1 MCKPRVRLTGN
12 ACIPDGYNESV
23 PAMTGGRITDSQTH
37 DQAPSHD
44 VRFARPVPALAECLA
59 GYHSYDVRL
68 PPGTVGEEIF
78 FPAWANIRFQLT
90 GKRWAMRYG
99 EKRIDPI
106 PHISLFGP
114 TSCAGF
120 AEFSGGHMFG
130 VAITPVGWAR
140 LIGGDAS
147 RLIDEIVPLETVIG
161 AEAAMLAE
169 RIAAVRED
177 FDAMVDILQSWLLD
191 RLARSRP
198 MPELAR
204 IMDLLNS
211 PAIESVEQAAERVD
225 MPAWQ
230 FTRLCRR
237 NFGFAPKKL
246 MRRARFLR
254 TLMIL
259 REASPLPW
267 TERIEESYHDQSH
280 FIRDCHDFLG
290 MTPSQFLAR
299 AQPVAKTS
307 MAERTRVLGAPAQ
320 ALHRISGDRTG

>member
-1 MCKPRVRLTGN
+1 M
-12 ACIPDGYNESV
+12 A
-23 PAMTGGRITDSQTH
+23 GGHITDSQTG
-37 DQAPSHD
+37 DERADAPSHD
-44 VRFARPVPALAECLA
+44 VRFACPTGALAECLA

-68 PPGTVGEEIF
+68 PADETSEEIF
-78 FPAWANIRFQLT
+78 FPAWANIRFQFT
-90 GKRWAMRYG
+90 GKDWAMRYG
-99 EKRIDPI
+99 KARIDPI
-106 PHISLFGP
+106 PRVALFGP

-120 AEFSGGHMFG
+120 AEFAGGHMFG

-147 RLIDEIVPLETVIG
+147 RFTDAIVPLETVLG
-161 AEAAMLAE
+161 ADAEILAE
-169 RIAAVRED
+169 RITAVRED
-177 FDAMVDILQSWLLD
+177 FDAMVDMLQAWLLD

-204 IMDLLNS
+204 IMDLLNN
-211 PAIESVEQAAERVD
+211 PAIENVEQAAEHVD

-237 NFGFAPKKL
+237 NFGFAPKRL

-259 REASPLPW
+259 REPSSLPW
-267 TERIEESYHDQSH
+267 TERLEESYHDQSH

-290 MTPSQFLAR
+290 MSPSQFLAR

-307 MAERTRVLGAPAQ
+307 MAERTRILGAPAQ
-320 ALHRISGDRTG
+320 ALHRISGDRAG